1 MRHLSTI
8 TLGFFLSLS
17 TIGISSVFMVGC
29 GPKTPPMAEPVDQ
42 VVAYT
47 VRGRI
52 TELPDEGRPASEF
65 AVHHEPIPSFLSGG
79 EVVGMASMTM
89 PFPLKEGVSID
100 GLSVGQAVEMT
111 FEVTYDYESKSPINV
126 QTTKISPLPKDT
138 VLVFEH
144 TDAATSAPTPSTPSK
159 Q

>member
-29 GPKTPPMAEPVDQ
+29 GPKTPPTAEPVDQ

-52 TELPDEGRPASEF
+52 TEVPEEGRPASEF
-65 AVHHEPIPSFLSGG
+65 AIRHEPIPSFLSGG

-111 FEVTYDYESKSPINV
+111 FEVTYDHESKSPINV
-126 QTTKISPLPKDT
+126 QATKITPLPKDT

-144 TDAATSAPTPSTPSK
+144 NDESAKTPMPAMPSK
-159 Q
+159 K